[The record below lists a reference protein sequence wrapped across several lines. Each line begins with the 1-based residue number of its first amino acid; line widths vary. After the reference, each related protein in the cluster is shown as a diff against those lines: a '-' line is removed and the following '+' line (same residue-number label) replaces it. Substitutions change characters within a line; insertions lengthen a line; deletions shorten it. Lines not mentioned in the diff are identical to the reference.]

1 MTSAATPPADAETIG
16 GPRVTVRYWAGAR
29 VAAGVAQ
36 EQLTGGT
43 VADVLAQARTRH
55 AGEPGFG
62 PVLAVCSLLLGDRPL
77 GSLDLAEI
85 AVQEGDVLEVLP
97 PFAGG

>member
-1 MTSAATPPADAETIG
+1 MTSAATPPAGVESSP

-29 VAAGVAQ
+29 AAAGVAQ
-36 EQLTGGT
+36 EELTGAT
-43 VADVLAQARTRH
+43 VAEVLAAARDRH
-55 AGEPGFG
+55 ADQVRFG

-77 GSLDLAEI
+77 GSVDLAEV
-85 AVQEGDVLEVLP
+85 AVYEGDTLEVLP